1 MIETQSIAT
10 APAELA
16 AAASSQGG
24 TVQKEQFLQLLVAQ
38 MKYQDPLNPMEGT
51 EFTAQLAQFSSL
63 EQLFAVNDSL
73 GRLAG
78 NQDRLAGLE
87 AAAYLGRSVT
97 SRGDRI
103 AVASGEVSEAL
114 YRAPMGA
121 VSGSLTIYDERGGI
135 VRVLETVDTGPGLH
149 SVTWN
154 GADAEGNPVPDGT
167 YRFQADFYDDEG
179 VYLPGETFETGTVR
193 GIDLDE
199 GAVRLDVEGTP
210 VSLDDVIA
218 VR

>member
-1 MIETQSIAT
+1 MIDTSSIAT

-16 AAASSQGG
+16 AAASSRGG
-24 TVQKEQFLQLLVAQ
+24 PVEKEQFLQLLVAQ

-73 GRLAG
+73 GRVAG
-78 NQDRLAGLE
+78 NQDRMAGLE

-103 AVASGEVSEAL
+103 SVESGKASEAL
-114 YRAPMGA
+114 YRAPSGA
-121 VSGSLTIYDERGGI
+121 ASGSLTIYDERGGI
-135 VRVLETVDTGPGLH
+135 VRVIDLADVGPGLH
-149 SVTWN
+149 PVTWN
-154 GADAEGNPVPDGT
+154 GADADGNPVPDGT
-167 YRFQADFYDDEG
+167 YRFQADFYDQEG
-179 VYLPGETFETGTVR
+179 SYLPGETYETGTVR
-193 GIDLDE
+193 GIDLAD

-210 VSLDDVIA
+210 VSLDRVIA